1 LKCGALGPVALGAG
15 WDEETGFSPAPTVV
29 DTTAAGDSFN
39 GGYLGAMVSG
49 ATPLHAAKAGH
60 AFARAVV
67 QHRGA
72 IVPQADWGKALAKS
86 AGDGS

>member
-1 LKCGALGPVALGAG
+1 
-15 WDEETGFSPAPTVV
+15 VV

-39 GGYLGAMVSG
+39 GGYLGALVLG
-49 ATPLHAAKAGH
+49 ATPLDAAKAGH

-72 IVPQADWGKALAKS
+72 IVPRADWEKALAES
-86 AGDGS
+86 VGDGR